1 MDNKKSPLVS
11 VVFTSYNHEK
21 FLKQAIDSI
30 LNQSFKDFEFIIIDD
45 CSTDSSREIIS
56 SYAHIDNVVLHLLEK
71 NTGSYVKA
79 SHYGAARA
87 RGKYLLFAQCD
98 DFSEPV
104 QLAELVKIM
113 STKVQDIGVV
123 FSRSNMVDS
132 NGAFIS
138 DDYSIRNK
146 AFKTK
151 CKTDVLITGAEM
163 RSFLSYACVIP
174 NLSAALIEKSLYF
187 KVGGLPEKYLM
198 AADWAFWLSLA
209 EHTNFYY
216 LTATLNNFRQ
226 HNTTIRSKTKIDK
239 QLLEIFTLFDEHIKL
254 FNLKGEQK
262 SELLTGFGSIWA
274 TYFLEFP
281 SAVSSSFPKV
291 IIKVSSKNNS
301 MPYYLI
307 TGVFKK
313 IQSVLFK

>member
-1 MDNKKSPLVS
+1 MDNSKAPLVS

-30 LNQSFKDFEFIIIDD
+30 INQSFKDYEFIIIDD
-45 CSTDSSREIIS
+45 CSTDRSREIIS
-56 SYAHIDNVVLHLLEK
+56 TYADVDHVVLHLLEQ

-79 SHYGAARA
+79 SHYGALRA

-98 DFSEPV
+98 DYSEST
-104 QLAELVKIM
+104 QLSALVNVL
-113 STKVQDIGVV
+113 TTGADNIGVV

-132 NGAFIS
+132 QGAFIS
-138 DDYSIRNK
+138 DDYSLRNK

-151 CKTDVLITGAEM
+151 CKTDCLISGDEM

-209 EHTNFYY
+209 EETNFYY

-226 HNTTIRSKTKIDK
+226 HDTTIRSKTKIDK
-239 QLLEIFTLFDEHIKL
+239 QLIEIFTLFDEHIKQYK
-254 FNLKGEQK
+254 LKGQK
-262 SELLTGFGSIWA
+262 KREMLRGFGNIWA

-291 IIKVSSKNNS
+291 IKEVSGKNSS
-301 MPYYLI
+301 MPYFLVAGILSKIKSILI
-307 TGVFKK
+307 K
-313 IQSVLFK
+313 